1 MCFSIERNT
10 PTLFVH
16 SISISWVFPFN
27 SEFRITTV
35 VTHSCLPEEC
45 DPECQVGG
53 VVLVVDDLLEDDGN
67 GEVEHGDGQVGQ
79 VLDDQRNDLIQVL
92 LLQLHGQKYKPVQVV
107 CF

>member
-1 MCFSIERNT
+1 MS
-10 PTLFVH
+10 P
-16 SISISWVFPFN
+16 SISWVFPLN
-27 SEFRITTV
+27 TELRITTII
-35 VTHSCLPEEC
+35 THSCLPEEC

-53 VVLVVDDLLEDDGN
+53 VVLVADDLLEDNGN

-92 LLQLHGQKYKPVQVV
+92 LLQLHGQKHKPVQVV